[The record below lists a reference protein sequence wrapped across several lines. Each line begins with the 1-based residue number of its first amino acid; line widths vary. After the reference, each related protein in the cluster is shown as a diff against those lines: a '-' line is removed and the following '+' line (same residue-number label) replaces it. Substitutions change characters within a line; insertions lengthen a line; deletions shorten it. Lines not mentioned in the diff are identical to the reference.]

1 MPSRMKRILNNNKQS
16 YSSYYRMQNTD
27 IEAKY
32 EETPELKYI
41 QQTICDIF
49 NYIIDR
55 VPKHIIFARISCF
68 MMEFQKYCE
77 EFTKTLEKAPK
88 DSGTFKFELPR
99 ILNTP
104 AYNSFSKGLP
114 SYYTPYD
121 RQINT
126 ISPKDAAEKEL
137 YFQRI
142 EESIIDLMCQFAQAG
157 NLKTIFEKTQ
167 ELLRLTGSES
177 QMLGKTMEDYI
188 KDILDDT
195 IKDPAEVERIMRQ
208 EMNISATDKSGVK
221 PDSTLVL
228 PGFLSEFLLFAYP
241 GMDMRGLV
249 FDKDGNYQYNI
260 PEYKTSA
267 VASLTESHVGWS
279 FDAWRFVPQATL
291 TDASGNN
298 ITAYN

>member
-1 MPSRMKRILNNNKQS
+1 
-16 YSSYYRMQNTD
+16 
-27 IEAKY
+27 
-32 EETPELKYI
+32 
-41 QQTICDIF
+41 
-49 NYIIDR
+49 
-55 VPKHIIFARISCF
+55 

-77 EFTKTLEKAPK
+77 EFTKTLEKTPK

-121 RQINT
+121 RQLNT
-126 ISPKDAAEKEL
+126 TTPKDAAEKEL

-177 QMLGKTMEDYI
+177 EMLGKTMEDYI
-188 KDILDDT
+188 KDVLDDT

-221 PDSTLVL
+221 PNSNLVL

-249 FDKDGNYQYNI
+249 FNQNGGYDYNI
-260 PEYKTSA
+260 SG
-267 VASLTESHVGWS
+267 VSLTESHVGWS
-279 FDAWRFVPQATL
+279 FDAWRFTPQATL
-291 TDASGNN
+291 TDASGNE

>member
-1 MPSRMKRILNNNKQS
+1 
-16 YSSYYRMQNTD
+16 
-27 IEAKY
+27 
-32 EETPELKYI
+32 
-41 QQTICDIF
+41 
-49 NYIIDR
+49 
-55 VPKHIIFARISCF
+55 

-77 EFTKTLEKAPK
+77 EFTKTLNNSK
-88 DSGTFKFELPR
+88 DSGTFKFENPR
-99 ILNTP
+99 IRDTP

-121 RQINT
+121 RQLNT

-142 EESIIDLMCQFAQAG
+142 EESIIELMCQFSQAG

-167 ELLRLTGSES
+167 DLLRLTGSES
-177 QMLGKTMEDYI
+177 EMLGKTMEDYI
-188 KDILDDT
+188 KDVLDDT

-221 PDSTLVL
+221 PNSNLVL

-249 FDKDGNYQYNI
+249 FDKAEYNI
-260 PEYKTSA
+260 SA
-267 VASLTESHVGWS
+267 VSLTESHVGWS
-279 FDAWRFVPQATL
+279 FDSWRFTPTATL
-291 TDASGNN
+291 TDASGNE
-298 ITAYN
+298 ITSYY